1 MHGCISCLCIAEQ
14 TEETKREEKVMTRK
28 IQCCVT
34 ALCLL
39 LTAVLGFGIPA
50 TVSAAEADDFEIMYE
65 RCYEQTIGVKPGEN
79 TGYDEFLH

>member
-50 TVSAAEADDFEIMYE
+50 TVSAAEADELH
-65 RCYEQTIGVKPGEN
+65 TIHME
-79 TGYDEFLH
+79 TGGIIGSVFRRSSFRRWFS